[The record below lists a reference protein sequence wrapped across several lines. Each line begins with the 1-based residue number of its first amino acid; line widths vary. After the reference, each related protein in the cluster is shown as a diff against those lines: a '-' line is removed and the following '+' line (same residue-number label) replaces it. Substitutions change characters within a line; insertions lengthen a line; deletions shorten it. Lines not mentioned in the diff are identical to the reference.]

1 MARIVEN
8 PKGFKVIELSRLE
21 IVHNIWGAMGI
32 CDCCNETAPTGYYI
46 AVLNQW
52 FCPKCY
58 AEWLEYAEHYP
69 DDEPYETH
77 NFNNYKAIFGLD

>member
-21 IVHNIWGAMGI
+21 IVHNIWGSMGI

-58 AEWLEYAEHYP
+58 AEWLEYAEIIRM
-69 DDEPYETH
+69 TSRMKRK
-77 NFNNYKAIFGLD
+77 FQQL